1 MGRKKD
7 EQRTE
12 PNLERW
18 VQNNFLKERIKIFE
32 RSLEQETKMRLL
44 VTGGCGFI
52 GSNVVNHFVRDKGW
66 FVVNVDRID
75 YCGDP
80 KHIDE
85 DIREGSL
92 SHLYSHEWRDANDE
106 NGMLALLRKYNIDTV
121 VHFAAQSH
129 VDRSFENPKQ
139 FLRDNVETTISLLS
153 AARTYRETGGALV
166 KFVHVSTDEVYGEQ
180 RDRQKV
186 SEDAQFHP
194 SNPYSA
200 SKAAA
205 EHFVE
210 AFATSFKLPTIITRA
225 NNVYGPNQ
233 HEEKV
238 TPRFIKLLQSGTS
251 FTVHGNGE
259 QTRSFLHASDAARAF
274 SLIVE
279 KGHIGEAY
287 NIESE
292 RDYSI
297 RELAD
302 TLVKVSGLPHP
313 GFINAGDRPF
323 NDLCYLVD
331 GSKLKEHTGWQQTVM
346 FEEGLR
352 MFFQ

>member
-1 MGRKKD
+1 MTTTTATTTPLQHR
-7 EQRTE
+7 
-12 PNLERW
+12 
-18 VQNNFLKERIKIFE
+18 V
-32 RSLEQETKMRLL
+32 LL
-44 VTGGCGFI
+44 TGGCGFI

-75 YCGDP
+75 YCGNPD
-80 KHIDE
+80 HVDA
-85 DIREGSL
+85 DIREGG
-92 SHLYSHEWRDANDE
+92 LYTHEWRDANDE
-106 NGMLALLRKYNIDTV
+106 GGMLALLRKYNIDTV

-129 VDRSFENPKQ
+129 VDRSFENPKL
-139 FLRDNVETTISLLS
+139 FLRDNVETTISLLQ
-153 AARTYRETGGALV
+153 AARTYIAGGGTLYR
-166 KFVHVSTDEVYGEQ
+166 FVHVSTDEVYGEQ
-180 RDRQKV
+180 KDRVKV
-186 SEDAQFHP
+186 SESAQFHP

-210 AFATSFKLPTIITRA
+210 AFATSFGLPTIITRA

-238 TPRFIKLLQSGTS
+238 VPRFMKLLDAGEP
-251 FTVHGNGE
+251 FTIHGDGS
-259 QTRSFLHASDAARAF
+259 QTRSFLHTSDAASAF

-279 KGHIGEAY
+279 KGRIGESY

-302 TLVKVSGLPHP
+302 AIVAASGRAHP
-313 GFINAGDRPF
+313 GFKSVGDRPF
-323 NDLCYLVD
+323 NDACYLVD
-331 GSKLKEHTGWQQTVM
+331 GSKLKEHTGWSQRVS
-346 FEEGLR
+346 FEDGIQMLYK
-352 MFFQ
+352 